1 MTSPMDRS
9 TFTLT
14 LEHSILSPGATESQV
29 LEGCRFAAAHGVKLV
44 MVQPCFVETA
54 SHALRGSPV
63 LVGSVLDFP
72 HGCSPID
79 VKAYAAR
86 RLRAL
91 GADEIDMVLNRSL
104 LRSGRLL
111 EMEAE
116 IREVV
121 DSAGGATVKVILETG
136 ELSDIEIAHCVEA
149 ARRAGADF
157 VKTSTGFAGSGATVE
172 SVGLLRRL
180 AGKTLGVKASGGIR
194 TLDQALALIEA
205 GADRL
210 GLSATAAV
218 LAEWDKRF
226 DHEG

>member
-1 MTSPMDRS
+1 MKKPFERLDFVSS
-9 TFTLT
+9 
-14 LEHSILSPGATESQV
+14 LEHSILSPSTTESQV
-29 LEGCRFAAAHGVKLV
+29 LEGCRFAAAEGVKLV

-54 SHALRGSPV
+54 SAALRGTPV
-63 LVGSVLDFP
+63 LVGAVVGFP
-72 HGCSPID
+72 HGCDLAD
-79 VKAYAAR
+79 VKALSAR

-91 GADEIDMVLNRSL
+91 GADELDMVLNRSL

-111 EMEAE
+111 EMEAD

-136 ELSDIEIAHCVEA
+136 ELSEIEIAQCVEA

-172 SVGLLRRL
+172 SVRLLRRL
-180 AGKTLGVKASGGIR
+180 AGRTLGVKASGGIR

-210 GLSATAAV
+210 GLSATPAV
-218 LAEWDKRF
+218 LAEWDKLFPDER
-226 DHEG
+226 

>member
-1 MTSPMDRS
+1 MNAPMDRS
-9 TFTLT
+9 TFAHT
-14 LEHSILSPGATESQV
+14 LEHSILAPGAMESQV
-29 LEGCRFAAAHGVKLV
+29 LEGCRFAAASGVKLV

-54 SHALRGSPV
+54 SHALRGTPV

-72 HGCSPID
+72 HGCGLLD

-86 RLRAL
+86 GLRAL
-91 GADEIDMVLNRSL
+91 GADELDMVLNRSL
-104 LRSGRLL
+104 LRSGRTL
-111 EMEAE
+111 EMEAD

-121 DSAGGATVKVILETG
+121 EASGGATVKVILETG
-136 ELSDIEIAHCVEA
+136 ELSEIEIALCVEA

-172 SVGLLRRL
+172 AVKLLRRL
-180 AGKTLGVKASGGIR
+180 VGKSLGVKASGGIR
-194 TLDQALALIEA
+194 TLDQALEMIEA

-210 GLSATAAV
+210 GLSATPAV

-226 DHEG
+226 QNGK

>member
-1 MTSPMDRS
+1 LTTKLDRS
-9 TFTLT
+9 SFTSA

-29 LEGCRFAAAHGVKLV
+29 LEGCRFAASEGVKLL

-54 SHALRGSPV
+54 SIALRGTPV
-63 LVGSVLDFP
+63 LVGAVVGFP
-72 HGCSPID
+72 HGCDLPD
-79 VKAYAAR
+79 VKALSAR

-91 GADEIDMVLNRSL
+91 GADELDMVLNRSL
-104 LRSGRLL
+104 LRSGRTV
-111 EMEAE
+111 EMEAD
-116 IREVV
+116 IRAVV
-121 DSAGGATVKVILETG
+121 EAAGGATVKVILETG
-136 ELSDIEIAHCVEA
+136 ELSEKEIALCVEA
-149 ARRAGADF
+149 ARKAGADF

-172 SVGLLRRL
+172 AVRQLRHL

-210 GLSATAAV
+210 GLSATPAV

-226 DHEG
+226 GHGG

>member
-1 MTSPMDRS
+1 MKKPFDRLDFVS
-9 TFTLT
+9 Y
-14 LEHSILSPGATESQV
+14 LEHSILSPGATETQV
-29 LEGCRFAAAHGVKLV
+29 LEGCRFAAEQGVKLV

-157 VKTSTGFAGSGATVE
+157 VKTSTGFAGSGATAE

>member
-1 MTSPMDRS
+1 MTARLDRT
-9 TFTLT
+9 TFVQA
-14 LEHSILSPGATESQV
+14 LEHSILSPGATETQV
-29 LEGCRFAAAHGVKLV
+29 LEGCRFAAEQGLKLL

-54 SHALRGSPV
+54 SGALRGTPV
-63 LVGSVLDFP
+63 LVGAVVGFP
-72 HGCSPID
+72 HGCDLTD
-79 VKAYAAR
+79 VKAQSAR

-91 GADEIDMVLNRSL
+91 GADELDMVLNRSL

-111 EMEAE
+111 EMEAD

-136 ELSDIEIAHCVEA
+136 ELSEIEIAHCVEA

-157 VKTSTGFAGSGATVE
+157 VKTSTGFSGSGATVE
-172 SVGLLRRL
+172 TVRLLRRL
-180 AGKTLGVKASGGIR
+180 AGKSLGVKASGGIR

-210 GLSATAAV
+210 GLSATPAV
-218 LAEWDKRF
+218 LDEWDNRF
-226 DHEG
+226 GHAR